1 MKAERSQLVP
11 RKPTENLVLLSV
23 DLCNVMY

>member
-1 MKAERSQLVP
+1 MKAEHSQLVP